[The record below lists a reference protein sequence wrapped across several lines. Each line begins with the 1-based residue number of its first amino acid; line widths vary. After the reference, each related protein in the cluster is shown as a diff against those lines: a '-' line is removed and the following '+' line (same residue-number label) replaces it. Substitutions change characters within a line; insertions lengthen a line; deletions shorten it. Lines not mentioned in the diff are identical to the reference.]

1 MFTGGDTMRY
11 VTRSVYA
18 LLLTLVALMATAPAA
33 GAQSDDDD
41 LDNIVVL
48 TGRAEVRSGET
59 VDNVFI
65 VDGPV
70 VIEGTVRDAVVA
82 VNGDIRVDGTVEDD
96 VVAIDGR
103 VTISSSGTVEG
114 DVISRNRPVTDG
126 ELGGSWQEWDLTQWD
141 ATTAI
146 AGRLVMWLAFSISS
160 LVLGLLLLLIAPRAA
175 EATESVGR
183 RRLGATI
190 LWGVVL
196 LIGLPIVA
204 ALALITLV
212 GIPLGLWLLLAL
224 WFIYWIG
231 YTVGAW
237 VLGRRIVRTASPF
250 LAFLAGWAILRVL
263 ALIPIVGGLAWLAA
277 VIVGLGAIVVAGRE
291 RRAVIV
297 REPAVSTRDEDAADT
312 TRTGEP
318 ADTVRTGERAETTTA
333 GDPADPDV
341 RTDPP
346 PSEPPRH

>member
-1 MFTGGDTMRY
+1 MPH
-11 VTRSVYA
+11 VTRSVFA
-18 LLLTLVALMATAPAA
+18 LLVALMALTAAAPAA

-103 VTISSSGTVEG
+103 VTITSSGTVEG

-126 ELGGSWQEWDLTQWD
+126 ELRGSWQEWDLTQWD

-160 LVLGLLLLLIAPRAA
+160 LVLGLLLLLVAPRAA
-175 EATESVGR
+175 EAVESAGR
-183 RRLGATI
+183 RRVGATI
-190 LWGVVL
+190 LWGLVL
-196 LIGLPIVA
+196 LIGLPLVA
-204 ALALITLV
+204 VIALVTLV

-297 REPAVSTRDEDAADT
+297 REPAESTRYADSADT
-312 TRTGEP
+312 GGTAEHTDTVTTGDRTETRT
-318 ADTVRTGERAETTTA
+318 T
-333 GDPADPDV
+333 GDPDAPDT
-341 RTDPP
+341 RTDRPP
-346 PSEPPRH
+346 D